1 MTPAADDLARP
12 PTESEVAQALARFAR
27 DVRRHYGERL
37 RGVYLFGSRARGDH
51 RPDSD
56 VDVAVVLADDGW
68 DFWTEKMLLADL
80 SYDPLIDLGVWLQG
94 WPVSAEAWRNPEHHN
109 NPWLIRAMQRDGKVI
124 ADVAG

>member
-1 MTPAADDLARP
+1 MTSAADDLARP
-12 PTESEVAQALARFAR
+12 PTDSEVAQALARFAR
-27 DVRRHYGERL
+27 DVRQHYGERVQGL
-37 RGVYLFGSRARGDH
+37 YLFGSRARGDH

-56 VDVAVVLADDGW
+56 VDVAVVLADGGW

-94 WPVSAEAWRNPEHHN
+94 WPVSAGAWCNPEDHN